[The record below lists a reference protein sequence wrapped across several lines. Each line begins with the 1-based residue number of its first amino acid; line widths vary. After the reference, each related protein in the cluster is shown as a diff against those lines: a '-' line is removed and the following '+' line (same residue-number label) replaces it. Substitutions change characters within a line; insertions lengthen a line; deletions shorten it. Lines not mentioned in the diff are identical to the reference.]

1 MMKKFNNGEPFHGS
15 ENISNGKLTGK
26 TDTDYFYFICPK
38 CGNTHVL
45 QILDFDIVKE
55 EPVEYAK
62 DYRSKVK
69 KDFIIAFELYCPKCE
84 LHDFVKVSNIGWQ
97 GGKLKDSP
105 SLKKSF

>member
-1 MMKKFNNGEPFHGS
+1 MKKFNNGKPFHGS
-15 ENISNGKLTGK
+15 EDISNGKLTGT
-26 TDTDYFYFICPK
+26 TDTDYFYFFCPK
-38 CGNTHVL
+38 CGNTQVL

-55 EPVEYAK
+55 ELAEYAK

-97 GGKLKDSP
+97 GGKLKTV
-105 SLKKSF
+105 LA